1 MKRPHGARHAT
12 LRLIVDVA
20 ALGEAM
26 RELVPPYRAQHVA
39 ANLRAL
45 EAGAGTVLAA

>member
-1 MKRPHGARHAT
+1 
-12 LRLIVDVA
+12 
-20 ALGEAM
+20 M

-45 EAGAGTVLAA
+45 EAGAGTVLPA

>member
-1 MKRPHGARHAT
+1 
-12 LRLIVDVA
+12 
-20 ALGEAM
+20 
-26 RELVPPYRAQHVA
+26 VPPYRAQHVA